1 MDRFEFFPQMLILA
15 FILLK
20 GKKVSTY
27 FGPSFFVFWCT
38 DQKVCPC
45 LFKNAMPYLFVAFEI
60 GMNVKNV
67 YGVLVFTTSK

>member
-1 MDRFEFFPQMLILA
+1 MDPFEFLPQMLILA

-20 GKKVSTY
+20 GKKVHILDLLFSY
-27 FGPSFFVFWCT
+27 FGALTKKCVHA
-38 DQKVCPC
+38 C
-45 LFKNAMPYLFVAFEI
+45 LKMQMPYLFVAFEI